1 MKIVDE
7 CFLTIF
13 HLSLSH
19 LKMLTLLMCS
29 FGLITREKVG
39 YPLSFV
45 AKYFNVY
52 SRRIV
57 IFR

>member
-1 MKIVDE
+1 
-7 CFLTIF
+7 
-13 HLSLSH
+13 
-19 LKMLTLLMCS
+19 MLTLLMCS
-29 FGLITREKVG
+29 FGLITKEKGG